1 MKRVTT
7 EQTMRDLRSMFEKW
21 EVDMWEPIP
30 DQPRAPG
37 LTLRY
42 YRAGAWQQ
50 VHCNAFPLRDQN
62 LRQIYLL
69 LDRLRIA
76 EKNGVSYTGLT
87 STRDLVAAT
96 PEAQNRTKLDDAYF
110 ALGVTPGD
118 PVELIED
125 VYKKKAKYYHPD
137 HQGGDKEKFV
147 ALQQAY
153 DAICQAR
160 GVRP

>member
-87 STRDLVAAT
+87 STREMVAAT
-96 PEAQNRTKLDDAYF
+96 PEGQAKTKLQDAYF
-110 ALGVTPGD
+110 ILGVTPED
-118 PVELIED
+118 PTEMIRNI
-125 VYKKKAKYYHPD
+125 YRSKANFYHPD
-137 HQGGDKEKFV
+137 KGGDKDKFI
-147 ALQQAY
+147 ALHAAY
-153 DAICQAR
+153 EAICQAR
-160 GVRP
+160 GVKP